1 MGQGVE
7 ASRPLNVDALL
18 ARPGR
23 GEVRRFWSAFRVDHP
38 RVNGVGSRVRRTV
51 LRIGAA
57 VGALATF
64 TMVFGIVRA
73 LSGGARRPPEQV
85 IGMVTVGV
93 LVVIAFCVLLW
104 AAVRTSGRRLS
115 PRQQWALSRFA
126 SDNALLYAPEPVVG
140 GPMPWRQRGR
150 LIVDRAMR
158 STAPTGR
165 SIEWADYELRRATS
179 ASTHTQFGGW
189 IAIGLRRRL
198 PHIVVRAT
206 DRGARM
212 LSTAAVPD
220 DSQRLSL
227 EGDFDRHF
235 TLYCPSGYER
245 DALYLFTP
253 DVMATA
259 IDDGGGWDIEIVDDV
274 LLLVRPRDVITTDP
288 DEWGR
293 LVRTANAFAGQVEQ
307 WERWRDD
314 RVTAVSTAVTGLDPR
329 DTAVARRGR
338 RLRTRWSPATWVWI
352 AFAVLMVATI
362 VAGRYL

>member
-1 MGQGVE
+1 MGQGAE

-206 DRGARM
+206 DRARGCCRPRPCPTTRSVCRSRATSIGTSR
-212 LSTAAVPD
+212 STARPAT
-220 DSQRLSL
+220 SAMRSTCS
-227 EGDFDRHF
+227 H
-235 TLYCPSGYER
+235 
-245 DALYLFTP
+245 P